1 MGAHM
6 QPGRDRWRAKR
17 RSIRFVMGAI
27 LAIPVLAVLGMWGF
41 AGVTLTE
48 GLEHNRTAQHG
59 TVLIQVA
66 LADAIGLVAVLVAT
80 VAMFWFARRVS
91 RDVSSLEATARRF
104 ADQRFPDLMARLRR
118 GEPVSAEADASAVAD
133 VKITEVA
140 HAAEALASVQ
150 RTAVAA
156 AATETSL
163 RSGVSQVFVSLARR
177 NQSLLQR
184 QLRLLDDLERR
195 AADPAALADL
205 FPLDHLTTRMRR
217 HAEGLI
223 ILSGAVPGRGWSRPV
238 PVIDV
243 IRGAIAEV
251 EDYKRIAVVTSAEEM
266 VVGSAVA
273 DMIHLLAELI
283 ENAAMF
289 SPSGTRVEVRAERVG
304 NGFAFEIEDRG
315 LGIKSEELDAINERL
330 GSPADFDLADADQLG
345 LFVVGKLAARHGV
358 RVFLR
363 PSPYGGTTAIV
374 VLPRTMV
381 TQEAE
386 TSTDDQPAEEIRGAG
401 RNELQLALTGRQTR
415 RTAPAADDIHARLGV
430 EPSVSDA
437 VPAPSAAPPGPA
449 GQPGF
454 PAPSRAAPAR
464 ADAAAHAEPSAAA
477 DTEITAAQPVF
488 PAPPAGISAEPVFP
502 APPAAG
508 PASPS
513 GFPPPPD
520 SSAAQPSFFRL
531 GTGPVLPPS
540 PTPANQPAPGVPAH
554 DQPAYGQP
562 AASEAGP
569 RSPAAGSGSATLP
582 TRHGARNARP
592 SLFQGRSGP
601 PDLTGR
607 TASPQ
612 APGPATQ
619 RSSAPQ
625 QPGLTHPA
633 GPGQPASPAQPA
645 GGPAQPGPGATAGT
659 HRGLPRRVRQAN
671 LSPHLRGSGPAASP
685 PTRGPEARSPEQAK
699 SLLSSLQR
707 GWERGREAEVPDSE
721 ATGGGQN
728 TSGGARQASQEET

>member
-6 QPGRDRWRAKR
+6 LPGRERWRARR
-17 RSIRFVMGAI
+17 RSIRFIMGTT
-27 LAIPVLAVLGMWGF
+27 LAIPVLAVLGIWGF
-41 AGVTLTE
+41 AGATLTE

-59 TVLIQVA
+59 TVLIRVA
-66 LADAIGLVAVLVAT
+66 LADVIGLVAVLVAT
-80 VAMFWFARRVS
+80 VVMFWFARRVS

-104 ADQRFPDLMARLRR
+104 ADQRFPDLMARLHR

-140 HAAEALASVQ
+140 RAAEALAGVQ

-251 EDYKRIAVVTSAEEM
+251 EDYKRIAVVTNAEEM
-266 VVGSAVA
+266 VIGTAVA

-315 LGIKSEELDAINERL
+315 LGIKPEELDAINERL
-330 GSPADFDLADADQLG
+330 GSPADFDLANADQLG
-345 LFVVGKLAARHGV
+345 LFVVGKLAARHAV

-401 RNELQLALTGRQTR
+401 RNEELQLALTGRQMR
-415 RTAPAADDIHARLGV
+415 RTAPPADDLHARLGV
-430 EPSVSDA
+430 EPGVSDA
-437 VPAPSAAPPGPA
+437 DAAPAAALPAAA

-454 PAPSRAAPAR
+454 PAR
-464 ADAAAHAEPSAAA
+464 ADAAGYPEPSVAA

-488 PAPPAGISAEPVFP
+488 PAPPAVGSAEPVFP

-520 SSAAQPSFFRL
+520 SSHTQPSFFRL

-540 PTPANQPAPGVPAH
+540 PSPANQPAAGEPAR
-554 DQPAYGQP
+554 GQP
-562 AASEAGP
+562 AASEPGP
-569 RSPAAGSGSATLP
+569 RSPGAGSGSAALP

-592 SLFQGRSGP
+592 SLFQARSGP

-612 APGPATQ
+612 AP
-619 RSSAPQ
+619 
-625 QPGLTHPA
+625 
-633 GPGQPASPAQPA
+633 ASPAQPA
-645 GGPAQPGPGATAGT
+645 GDPAQPGPSGTAGT

-671 LSPHLRGSGPAASP
+671 LSPHLRGSASAAGP
-685 PTRGPEARSPEQAK
+685 PTRGPDARSPEQAK

-707 GWERGREAEVPDSE
+707 GWERGRETEVPDSE

-728 TSGGARQASQEET
+728 AGGGARQASQEET